1 MAYLLEILPFCKIEH
16 LSYRINIDIEMVYYE
31 PNKHTIQLISSSGR
45 IVLGLS
51 IEVSLEETR
60 SCLLQST
67 VYSLDLGE
75 ASALRKTGQ
84 FCLHDLPKRVQRGSP
99 LRVKHCCI
107 LVGFFSPASSRCSPS

>member
-51 IEVSLEETR
+51 IE
-60 SCLLQST
+60 
-67 VYSLDLGE
+67 
-75 ASALRKTGQ
+75 ARKPV
-84 FCLHDLPKRVQRGSP
+84 LW
-99 LRVKHCCI
+99 
-107 LVGFFSPASSRCSPS
+107 VGGNPFLPASEHSLQPGLG